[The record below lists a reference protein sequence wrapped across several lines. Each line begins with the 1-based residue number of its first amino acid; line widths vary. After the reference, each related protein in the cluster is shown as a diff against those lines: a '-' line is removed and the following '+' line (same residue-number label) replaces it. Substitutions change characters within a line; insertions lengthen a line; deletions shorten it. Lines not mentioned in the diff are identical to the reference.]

1 MENNSNLAHEREV
14 KQLKE
19 VIDALRQ
26 ELEKGQSTL
35 ANQLQ
40 VLRQEY
46 SSEIGLLKDTIFALN
61 STLGEK
67 DQERQ
72 QSVQEVTRANES
84 ERKDHIGMINELRAE
99 LERERHRRDQLIQEK
114 TLSLTQQVDELQQ
127 TANVLRQ
134 KIENQ

>member
-26 ELEKGQSTL
+26 ELEKGQSIL

-114 TLSLTQQVDELQQ
+114 TLSLTQQVDELKQ